1 MPPVAAARPLAPTQ
15 GRPRRALWAL
25 CLTQITSWGILYYAF
40 PVLNAQITA
49 TTGWSPRA
57 TTGAFSLALV
67 GSALSGI
74 IVGRVIDSRGPRAV
88 MTAGSVLGAVSLT
101 VIATAPDL
109 TVFFTGWA
117 LAGPAMAAT
126 FYQPAFAALTRW
138 WAPDHVRALTVVTL
152 AGGLASTAFAPLTAT
167 LADRLGWRG
176 TYLALAVVLAAVT
189 IPAHATAL
197 NAPWPAVTPTVEAHG
212 EASDVARSRPFA
224 MLVTALTLSAFA
236 TYAVVVALVPLM
248 VERGFSL
255 TAAALALGLGGA
267 GQTLGRLFYAL
278 LARRTGPRL
287 RLAVLIAGG
296 GLTTAALAAVPGPY
310 PLVVALSMTTGM
322 IRGNLTLAQA
332 TAVTERWGAAH
343 YGRLSGLLGAL
354 PTAAGALAPFA
365 STALAGWLGGYP
377 HLFALL
383 AAVAA
388 VAALAATRTQPN
400 SKQSEEGKSP
410 T

>member
-1 MPPVAAARPLAPTQ
+1 MPPVAAARPLTPAQ

-40 PVLNAQITA
+40 PVLNAEITA
-49 TTGWSPRA
+49 TTGWSARA

-67 GSALSGI
+67 ASALSGI
-74 IVGRVIDSRGPRAV
+74 VVGRVIDSRGPRAV
-88 MTAGSVLGAVSLT
+88 MTAGSALGGVSLV
-101 VIATAPDL
+101 VIATAPDPS
-109 TVFFTGWA
+109 VFFIGWA

-152 AGGLASTAFAPLTAT
+152 AGGLASTVFAPLTAA
-167 LADRLGWRG
+167 LAGRLGWRD
-176 TYLALAVVLAAVT
+176 TYLVLSLVLATVT

-197 NAPWPAVTPTVEAHG
+197 NAPWPAMRPTAEEHG
-212 EASDVARSRPFA
+212 DASGIARSRAFG
-224 MLVTALTLSAFA
+224 MLVAALTLSAFA
-236 TYAVVVALVPLM
+236 MYAVVVALVPLM

-255 TAAALALGLGGA
+255 KAAALALGLGGA

-287 RLAVLIAGG
+287 RLAVLMACG
-296 GLTTAALAAVPGPY
+296 GLTTVALAAFPGPY
-310 PLVVALSMTTGM
+310 PLAVALSMTTGM

-332 TAVTERWGAAH
+332 TAVTDRWGAVH
-343 YGRLSGLLGAL
+343 YGRLSGLLGVL
-354 PTAAGALAPFA
+354 PTAAGAVAPFA
-365 STALAGWLGGYP
+365 SAALAGALGGYP

-388 VAALAATRTQPN
+388 VAALAATRT
-400 SKQSEEGKSP
+400 
-410 T
+410 

>member
-1 MPPVAAARPLAPTQ
+1 MSPFAATRPLAPAQ

-25 CLTQITSWGILYYAF
+25 CLTQVTSWGILYYAF
-40 PVLNAQITA
+40 PVLNAEITA
-49 TTGWSPRA
+49 STGWSARA

-67 GSALSGI
+67 ASALSGI
-74 IVGRVIDSRGPRAV
+74 FVGRVIDCRGPRAV
-88 MTAGSVLGAVSLT
+88 MTTGSVLGAASLV
-101 VIATAPDL
+101 VIAAAPTL
-109 TVFFTGWA
+109 SVFFLGWA

-152 AGGLASTAFAPLTAT
+152 AGGLASTVFAPLAAA
-167 LADRLGWRG
+167 LADRLGWRD
-176 TYLALAVVLAAVT
+176 TYLVLALVLAAVT

-197 NAPWPAVTPTVEAHG
+197 NAPWPAVTPATEEHAD
-212 EASDVARSRPFA
+212 ASGIARSRPFG
-224 MLVTALTLSAFA
+224 MLVAAMTLSAFA
-236 TYAVVVALVPLM
+236 TYAVVIALVPLM

-255 TAAALALGLGGA
+255 KAAALALGLGGA

-287 RLAVLIAGG
+287 RLAVLIVLG
-296 GLTTAALAAVPGPY
+296 GLATAALAAIPGPY
-310 PLVVALSMTTGM
+310 PLVVALSMATGM

-332 TAVTERWGAAH
+332 TAVTDRWGAAH

-365 STALAGWLGGYP
+365 SAALAGSLGGYP
-377 HLFALL
+377 HLFVLL
-383 AAVAA
+383 AAVAS
-388 VAALAATRTQPN
+388 VAALAATRT
-400 SKQSEEGKSP
+400 
-410 T
+410 